1 MTSLERKLKATLQRL
16 ALSPASKV
24 LIGVSGGADSMALLD
39 AMMRLRLLE
48 SWQGEVY
55 SAHVN
60 HLLRGAES
68 DADEKWVEE
77 WGKEWTQTHKLKL
90 PTVATTVD
98 VAAKARETGQNL
110 EATARQVRYDFFRWF
125 AQGYEVPMVFTAHT
139 HDDQTETLV
148 MRWIRG
154 TGATGL
160 RGIHE
165 RSALCDGVELIRPL
179 LDVTR
184 AEVLEH
190 CAHYGVPYRTDSSNL
205 SDDYTRNRVRH
216 QLLPLLREFNP
227 QFDAALQRGAAFWQA
242 DDECLGAQA
251 EALYLRSVA
260 DEQLLI
266 TELTDVHQALRGRVL
281 RTWIGG
287 RLQLTAAHAQALERF
302 VMAGQSGRTIQLP
315 NGWRVTREFD
325 RLRLWRAEADQHFP
339 PAAVSLMASQP
350 LSFGAYE
357 FTLHTHSTEAGLA
370 SWRSEN
376 VRFIALLESVA
387 AAGLWLRTRQA
398 GDAYV
403 PVGRT
408 SPVKLKTLMIRQRI
422 PLAERAA
429 HPLLVT
435 AAGEIVW
442 SPGLP
447 IAASCIN
454 SINSPNEHLVWV
466 TARERCNL
474 SRLMGVLSDGVES
487 GS

>member
-16 ALSPASKV
+16 ALSPESKV

-39 AMMRLRLLE
+39 AMARFRLQER
-48 SWQGEVY
+48 WQGEVY

-60 HLLRGAES
+60 HLMRGAES
-68 DADEKWVEE
+68 DDDAKSVEE
-77 WGKEWTQTHKLKL
+77 WGREWTETNNLRL
-90 PTVATTVD
+90 PTVATSVD

-110 EATARQVRYDFFRWF
+110 EATARQVRYDFFRRF
-125 AQGYEVPMVFTAHT
+125 AQDYDVPLVFTAHT
-139 HDDQTETLV
+139 HDDQTETLL
-148 MRWIRG
+148 MRWMRG

-165 RSALCDGVELIRPL
+165 RSALCEGVELIRPL

-227 QFDAALQRGAAFWQA
+227 QFDAALQRGAEHWQA
-242 DDECLGAQA
+242 DAECLDAQA
-251 EALYLRSVA
+251 RELFARAVA
-260 DEQLLI
+260 DEQLLVS
-266 TELTDVHQALRGRVL
+266 ELAATHQALRIRVWRMWL
-281 RTWIGG
+281 AE
-287 RLQLTAAHAQALERF
+287 RLQLIASHGQALERL
-302 VMAGQSGRTIQLP
+302 VMVGQSGRTVQLP
-315 NGWRVTREFD
+315 DGWRVTREFD
-325 RLRLWRAEADQHFP
+325 RLRLWQ
-339 PAAVSLMASQP
+339 AAAFKQVSLAPVQLAAGP
-350 LSFGAYE
+350 AQTFGAYE
-357 FTLHTHSTEAGLA
+357 FTLSSQMDEPTTL
-370 SWRSEN
+370 RSEN
-376 VRFIALLESVA
+376 LCCVALPASVA

-403 PVGRT
+403 PTGRT
-408 SPVKLKTLMIRQRI
+408 SPVKLKTLMVRQRI
-422 PLAERAA
+422 PLTQRAA

-442 SPGLP
+442 SPKLP
-447 IAASCIN
+447 LAASCIN
-454 SINSPNEHLVWV
+454 SINSPDERCVWV

-474 SRLMGVLSDGVES
+474 SRPMGVLSDG
-487 GS
+487 